1 MNPLRSMTGFATAQ
15 TTFQESDLVCEIRS
29 LNSRYLE
36 INVKLP
42 RLLADL
48 EQHIKER
55 IRQNIERGKIFYTLS
70 FTTPTAELQN
80 FRIDPGTVQ
89 AYKNLLEQIREAAG
103 IKSPV
108 ELEHLLF
115 FKDIITYEE
124 DKSVDEEL
132 VNAIY
137 QLTDQTLGIL
147 NEMRAQEGINLKKD
161 LEARLER
168 IEKLTAE
175 IAKMGKDN
183 PRQEF
188 ERLYQRLLSLLE
200 EEKIDRNRLE
210 QELAII
216 SDRVDITE
224 ETVRMTSHLKLF
236 RESLQAGS
244 PIGKKLNFLLQE
256 MHREANTMANKTTM
270 VEISHRVVIIKEEI
284 EKLREQVQN
293 IE

>member
-15 TTFQESDLVCEIRS
+15 TTFRESDLVCEIRS

-48 EQHIKER
+48 EQSIKEK
-55 IRQNIERGKIFYTLS
+55 IRQKIERGKIFYTLS

-80 FRIDPGTVQ
+80 FRIDPVTVQ
-89 AYKNLLEQIREAAG
+89 TYKNLLEQIREAAG
-103 IKSPV
+103 LDSPV
-108 ELEHLLF
+108 QLDHLLF

-132 VNAIY
+132 VNTIY
-137 QLTDQTLGIL
+137 QLTDQTLELL
-147 NEMRAQEGINLKKD
+147 NEMRAQEGSNLLKD
-161 LEARLER
+161 LEERLGR
-168 IEKLTAE
+168 IEQLTEEVAR
-175 IAKMGKDN
+175 MGKDN

-200 EEKIDRNRLE
+200 EEKIDRSRLE

-224 ETVRMTSHLKLF
+224 ETVRMSSHLQLF
-236 RESLQAGS
+236 RKSLQAGS

-284 EKLREQVQN
+284 EKMREQIQN